1 MRYVLGVGDSV
12 FRGDIPQKLRLR
24 WYDCRCFSALRSAS
38 ADLFHAW
45 FGATGVRR
53 PFHAG
58 PSVHRD
64 KPVAEFPHH
73 HVERGGVARSI
84 DDGHERLDAELC
96 AGVKRVGFPEQ
107 GRVGLADGDSNGFCG
122 HLALRHE
129 FVDGLDDFVH
139 MFVLKKPDDSGFD
152 CIS

>member
-1 MRYVLGVGDSV
+1 MLYVLGVGDSV
-12 FRGDIPQKLRLR
+12 VRGDIPQELRLR
-24 WYDCRCFSALRSAS
+24 WYDLRCFSALRSAS
-38 ADLFHAW
+38 VDLFHAW

-53 PFHAG
+53 PFHAR
-58 PSVHRD
+58 PSVHRG

-73 HVERGGVARSI
+73 HVERGGVARGF
-84 DDGHERLDAELC
+84 DDVHERLDAELC

-107 GRVGLADGDSNGFCG
+107 GRVGLADGDSNRFCG

>member
-1 MRYVLGVGDSV
+1 MR
-12 FRGDIPQKLRLR
+12 
-24 WYDCRCFSALRSAS
+24 
-38 ADLFHAW
+38 
-45 FGATGVRR
+45 
-53 PFHAG
+53 
-58 PSVHRD
+58 PSVHRG

-73 HVERGGVARSI
+73 HV
-84 DDGHERLDAELC
+84 
-96 AGVKRVGFPEQ
+96 EQ

>member
-1 MRYVLGVGDSV
+1 MR
-12 FRGDIPQKLRLR
+12 
-24 WYDCRCFSALRSAS
+24 
-38 ADLFHAW
+38 
-45 FGATGVRR
+45 
-53 PFHAG
+53 
-58 PSVHRD
+58 PSVHRG

-73 HVERGGVARSI
+73 HVERGGVARGF

-96 AGVKRVGFPEQ
+96 AGVKRIGFPEQ

-129 FVDGLDDFVH
+129 FVDGLDDFVR